1 MSRIQT
7 TEEHFRELGHLE
19 TRRQVPGVVPVDH
32 REVRYVEENGN
43 DPFEAFFRRL
53 VRHVNP
59 PVMKD
64 GGALIEGCVLTVPGG
79 RRFQA
84 LSYRGDIEGWR
95 QQVTQGAAALNTTLG
110 RMVDGNL
117 VLDDGSSYK
126 LADCQVEFD

>member
-7 TEEHFRELGHLE
+7 TDEHFRELGPLE
-19 TRRQVPGVVPVDH
+19 TKRQVPGLAPVEH
-32 REVRYVEENGN
+32 REVRYVEERGEE
-43 DPFEAFFRRL
+43 PFEQFFRRL

-64 GGALIEGCVLTVPGG
+64 GGALIEGCVLTLPTG

-95 QQVTQGAAALNTTLG
+95 QQVAQGAAALGVSLG
-110 RMVDGNL
+110 QLVDGAL
-117 VLDDGSSYK
+117 VLDDGTSCR
-126 LADCQVEFD
+126 LAECQVQFD

>member
-1 MSRIQT
+1 MNIKT
-7 TEEHFRELGHLE
+7 TEEHFRDLGSLE
-19 TRRQVPGVVPVDH
+19 VERQIPGLVPATH
-32 REVRYVEENGN
+32 REVRYVEDRNEE
-43 DPFEAFFRRL
+43 PFEVLFRRL

-64 GGALIEGCVLTVPGG
+64 GGTLIEGCVLTLPTG

-95 QQVTQGAAALNTTLG
+95 QQILQGAVALDVRVGQLVEG
-110 RMVDGNL
+110 EL
-117 VLDDGSSYK
+117 VLDDGTSYT

>member
-1 MSRIQT
+1 MNRILT
-7 TEEHFRELGHLE
+7 TEEHFRELGPLE
-19 TRRQVPGVVPVDH
+19 TKRQVPGLVPVDF
-32 REVRYVEENGN
+32 REVRYAEDRGEE
-43 DPFEAFFRRL
+43 PFELLFKRL

-64 GGALIEGCVLTVPGG
+64 GGALIEGCVLSLPSG

-95 QQVTQGAAALNTTLG
+95 RQVAQGAAALGVSLG
-110 RMVDGNL
+110 QLMDGVL
-117 VLDDGSSYK
+117 VLDDGTSCP